1 MRTEAERCLKM
12 SRFAILVWLLA
23 VSCMDSRATEPNQIL
38 NVSVGQ
44 SVTLPCPCSED
55 TNKLVWQIGEEI
67 VVNHCCTDDHPLHES
82 YVYRTQLFLF
92 NTKGNCSLLLR
103 NVSLTDEK
111 RFTCYVFEGKDNFQH
126 RYEVELKVKDAVLTT
141 NYAVPQN
148 YLPTSKPHTGF
159 KVGVPLLLIL
169 VILTILIVALL
180 IRRQR
185 RPRMVVIQDPQA
197 KLLDHTPV

>member
-1 MRTEAERCLKM
+1 MRTEAEHCLKM

-44 SVTLPCPCSED
+44 SVILPCPCSED

-67 VVNHCCTDDHPLHES
+67 VVNHCCTDDDPLHKS
-82 YVYRTQLFLF
+82 YVYRTQLFLL
-92 NTKGNCSLLLR
+92 NTKGNCSLFLR
-103 NVSLTDEK
+103 NASRNDEK
-111 RFTCYVFEGKDNFQH
+111 IFTCYVFEGKDTLQH
-126 RYEVELKVKDAVLTT
+126 SYEVELNVMDADLTPKPAII
-141 NYAVPQN
+141 YSGPS
-148 YLPTSKPHTGF
+148 TSEPHTGF
-159 KVGVPLLLIL
+159 KVGVPLSVIL
-169 VILTILIVALL
+169 VILTVLIVALL

>member
-1 MRTEAERCLKM
+1 
-12 SRFAILVWLLA
+12 FAILVWLLA

-38 NVSVGQ
+38 SVSVGQ

-67 VVNHCCTDDHPLHES
+67 VVNHCCTDDDPLHES
-82 YVYRTQLFLF
+82 YVYRTQLFLL

-103 NVSLTDEK
+103 NASLNDQK
-111 RFTCYVFEGKDNFQH
+111 RFTCYVFEGKDNLQNK
-126 RYEVELKVKDAVLTT
+126 YEVELNV
-141 NYAVPQN
+141 NE
-148 YLPTSKPHTGF
+148 PHTGF
-159 KVGVPLLLIL
+159 KVGVPLSLIL
-169 VILTILIVALL
+169 VLLTVLIVALF

-185 RPRMVVIQDPQA
+185 RPRMVVIQDPHA